1 VAENPGVGSSS
12 SIQVVQVGTSI
23 NIGHSHTRA
32 CTENQGALGDSE
44 HYSTLNKFYYNII
57 YYVCT
62 EKWVINSPSMCKP
75 PSHAKTTGFGC
86 VSGFVTLCG
95 L

>member
-1 VAENPGVGSSS
+1 LNTFHYWSVAENPGVGSSS

-44 HYSTLNKFYYNII
+44 HYFANF
-57 YYVCT
+57 
-62 EKWVINSPSMCKP
+62 P
-75 PSHAKTTGFGC
+75 P
-86 VSGFVTLCG
+86 
-95 L
+95 